1 MKTIGVF
8 QLNQKKFDLL
18 PFTGHWAA
26 TMGEPEANFSCII
39 YGNSGDGKTT
49 FTVQLVKYLCTL
61 DLKVGYV
68 SEEEGIS
75 ATMQKAFQRVNMHE
89 VSGKITL
96 IEQATYDDIIGYFKK
111 RGSPDVL
118 VLDSLDY
125 LSITKAQ
132 YQELRAALKNKIII
146 MLSWATGRKPL
157 TQAAR
162 DIEYMVGVKLLVKQY
177 IVYPRSRFGG
187 NQPFVVWP
195 ERARLLNPEFF
206 AKLDKQKQQGIIPF
220 KPAENGDIE
229 QKEGAKAGG

>member
-18 PFTGHWAA
+18 PFTGHWKD
-26 TMGEPEANFSCII
+26 TMGEPEDNFSCII

-61 DLKVGYV
+61 GLTVGYV

-96 IEQATYDDIIGYFKK
+96 IEQATYQDILDYFTK
-111 RGSPDVL
+111 RGSADVL

-125 LSITKAQ
+125 LSITKQQ
-132 YQELRAALKNKIII
+132 YQELRGRLKKKIII

-162 DIEYMVGVKLLVKQY
+162 DIEYMVGIKLLVKQY

-206 AKLDKQKQQGIIPF
+206 AKMDKIKAQAIIPL
-220 KPAENGDIE
+220 KPAENGDNA
-229 QKEGAKAGG
+229 QKEAAKTGG